1 MKKLRIGLCGTGNV
15 GFAFAKTIINSKSLI
30 NHNYGLDLSI
40 SLIGARKGKVSGLE
54 NIKVIKDIHE
64 VPLSDEV
71 DVVVELI
78 GGVKESLKLAKTAL
92 NNKKHFVTANKA
104 LIATHS
110 KELFEIARQNQVH
123 LGFEASVAGGIPI
136 IRVIRDGLMS
146 NKINSFAGILNGTS
160 NFIFSKMAD
169 EGLSFETALSL
180 AQKEGFAEPDPTFD
194 ISGQDAAQKTCILA
208 TLSFFKHAVIE
219 NVHYEG
225 IDNISAQ
232 DIDYGKQL
240 ELVLKPL
247 SVGMSKDNKFTL
259 GSFPAFVKEKSLLAS
274 IHNESNAVLMNTE
287 SLGGTMYAGPGA
299 GAKPTSNSVLTDIID
314 IARGKIFN
322 YQEFVKTSLDTSFED
337 FSCDRYLRLEVSDEA
352 GVIAKISTVLAENG
366 LSIDNLIQKELDR
379 NDDSIPLVIVISNSE
394 EKVMQKA
401 ISDLQELSEVRKT
414 ISHLRILDT

>member
-15 GFAFAKTIINSKSLI
+15 GFAFAETIINSKSLI
-30 NHNYGLDLSI
+30 NQNYGLDLSI
-40 SLIGARKGKVSGLE
+40 SLIGARKGKVPGLE
-54 NIKVIKDIHE
+54 NIKVIKDIQE

-78 GGVKESLKLAKTAL
+78 GGVEESFKLAKAAL

-104 LIATHS
+104 LIAAHS
-110 KELFEIARQNQVH
+110 KELFEIAKQNQVH

-146 NKINSFAGILNGTS
+146 NQINSFAGILNGTS

-225 IDNISAQ
+225 IDNISPQ

-240 ELVLKPL
+240 QLVLKPL
-247 SVGMSKDNKFTL
+247 SIGMSKNNKFTL

-274 IHNESNAVLMNTE
+274 IQNESNAVLMNTE
-287 SLGGTMYAGPGA
+287 STGGTMYAGPGA

-314 IARGKIFN
+314 IARGKIFD
-322 YQEFVKTSLDTSFED
+322 YQEFVKTSLDASFED
-337 FSCDRYLRLEVSDEA
+337 FSCGHYLRMEVSDEA
-352 GVIAKISTVLAENG
+352 GVIVKISTAMAENG
-366 LSIDNLIQKELDR
+366 LSIDNLIQKELDKKE
-379 NDDSIPLVIVISNSE
+379 DVIPLVIVTSNSE
-394 EKVMQKA
+394 EKVIQKV
-401 ISDLQELSEVRKT
+401 ISDLQELSEVKNS
-414 ISHLRILDT
+414 ISHLRILDM